1 MIRRFWLILM
11 FGLIY
16 GCEQLIEVEDISN
29 ETVSVLAPTNNT
41 VLDDTSVNFS
51 WESLD
56 FSETYQLQI
65 ALPNFD
71 TAEVIV
77 EDTLISTTSFTKIL
91 EPDEYQWRV
100 RALNSAYQT
109 QYTTQNLTIEY

>member
-1 MIRRFWLILM
+1 MIRRSWLILI

-16 GCEQLIEVEDISN
+16 SCEQLIEVEDISQDA
-29 ETVSVLAPTNNT
+29 VSILAPTNNT
-41 VLDDTSVNFS
+41 VLGDTSVNFS

-77 EDTLISTTSFTKIL
+77 EDTIINTTSYVKDL
-91 EPDEYQWRV
+91 EVAQYQWRV

-109 QYTTQNLTIEY
+109 QYTTQNLTIED